1 MSRCCIQVVRRL
13 GLPTVGVSFKYKL
26 GIGDEQFFS
35 KLVALVVRRLKKK
48 VKLKYGINYC
58 RFQLLL
64 LGISVSLRP
73 KLKVFTPRH
82 QVLLQGKLALELT
95 DENVSGNREARQF

>member
-1 MSRCCIQVVRRL
+1 M
-13 GLPTVGVSFKYKL
+13 
-26 GIGDEQFFS
+26 
-35 KLVALVVRRLKKK
+35 RRLKKK

-73 KLKVFTPRH
+73 KLKVFKPRH

-95 DENVSGNREARQF
+95 DENFSGNREARQF

>member
-1 MSRCCIQVVRRL
+1 MS
-13 GLPTVGVSFKYKL
+13 
-26 GIGDEQFFS
+26 
-35 KLVALVVRRLKKK
+35 
-48 VKLKYGINYC
+48 
-58 RFQLLL
+58 LL
-64 LGISVSLRP
+64 P